1 MTPLF
6 KSALKMFSRFSKKS
20 MASRR
25 SGMST
30 AMPVLQLKTVMSGA
44 EFDEYRHR
52 MNNEYVRREALELA
66 LAKRGEL
73 CFKTAVQLLE
83 HPRLLIKG
91 WTSRFETAGF
101 CYVCG
106 SKSRFLSDFQYGAV
120 EKDGVK
126 VPNWRERMVCLGCNL
141 NNRMRAA
148 IQLFEQIGVP
158 ASDSRIYTTE
168 QITPL
173 YKWLHSQ
180 YPLTVGS
187 EYMGESVPWGEAD
200 SRGVRNESVT
210 RLTFP
215 DNSLDYI
222 LSFDVFEHVPEYAK
236 ALQECLRCLKPGGM
250 LMFTVPFRL
259 DSRAHLVRARLLEN
273 GDVEYLLPAEYH
285 GDPLSSEGCLCFRHF
300 GWALLDEL
308 RAIGFVRVAAY
319 LYWSDQLGYLGGEQ
333 IAFAGFKA

>member
-6 KSALKMFSRFSKKS
+6 KSALELFSRSSKIS
-20 MASRR
+20 MASHR
-25 SGMST
+25 SGKST
-30 AMPVLQLKTVMSGA
+30 ATPVLQLKTVTSGA
-44 EFDEYRHR
+44 EYDEHRHR
-52 MNNEYVRREALELA
+52 MADEYERRKAIELA
-66 LAKRGEL
+66 LVKRRKL
-73 CFKTAVQLLE
+73 RFKTAIQLLA
-83 HPRLLIKG
+83 HPKLLIKG
-91 WTSRFETAGF
+91 WTPRFETAGF

-106 SKSRFLSDFQYGAV
+106 CKSRFLSDFQYGAV
-120 EKDGVK
+120 EKDGMK

-148 IQLFEQIGVP
+148 IQLFEQIGAP
-158 ASDSRIYTTE
+158 ASDSRIYVTE

-187 EYMGESVPWGEAD
+187 EYLGESLPWGEAD
-200 SRGVRNESVT
+200 SHGVRNESVT

-215 DNSLDYI
+215 DNSLDHI

-259 DSRAHLVRARLLEN
+259 DSHAHLERARLTEK
-273 GDVEYLLPAEYH
+273 GEVEHLLPAEYH

-300 GWALLDEL
+300 GWVLLDEL